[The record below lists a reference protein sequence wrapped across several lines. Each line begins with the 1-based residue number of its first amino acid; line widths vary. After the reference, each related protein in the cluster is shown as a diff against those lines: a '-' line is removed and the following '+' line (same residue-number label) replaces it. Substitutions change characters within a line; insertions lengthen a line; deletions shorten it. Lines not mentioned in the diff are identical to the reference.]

1 MSLQTAINPMEEAML
16 VVRAPLRISFG
27 GGGTDLAAYY
37 EQHGGFVLST
47 SITRYAYV
55 VVRRPPEGGYHL
67 NSADY
72 RISQSFR
79 HGLPPVREPLSL
91 PKAVLEWFGRRGKLP
106 HGVELFL
113 AAEVAPGS
121 GLGSSSAVTV
131 ALLQALAAY
140 MGEQYAPAELAEL
153 AAWIEIERLG
163 MPIGKQDQYAAAVGG
178 LNTISF
184 TRQGV
189 EVTPLPLSDHVRR
202 SLAMRLMLFATGK
215 SRHSS
220 EILQGQVRSLSQ
232 EQEKNGDNDR
242 HVTQRLHHIK
252 SLAEQMREA
261 LKMGDLDSFGALLHE
276 SWRDKRQLS
285 PHVTTPEINR
295 AYEAARQAGALG
307 GKLCGAGGGGYLMLY
322 CPPRCQ
328 REVRSRMGA
337 LGLQELSFGFDRA
350 GASVLGQARP
360 GPQTW
365 RAAAIKEKKKPMSG
379 DLEQYWQELGDMAR
393 RMPLDDMQR
402 AVDLLVECQK
412 NGGAVFAAGN
422 GGSAATASHFVCD
435 LAKGTRSNG
444 APTFRAIALNDN
456 VPLLTAWGNDTSY
469 EQVFAEQLASLVRE
483 GDVLVAIST
492 SGNSPNI
499 LAAAEMARARRARV
513 IALTGAGANALERI
527 ADLTIA
533 TPAGAI
539 EQVEDLHMSI
549 THSLCVALRNQMA
562 VSNGARRPAPDVRQ
576 QSRALQAAGSGS
588 QS

>member
-1 MSLQTAINPMEEAML
+1 
-16 VVRAPLRISFG
+16 
-27 GGGTDLAAYY
+27 
-37 EQHGGFVLST
+37 
-47 SITRYAYV
+47 
-55 VVRRPPEGGYHL
+55 
-67 NSADY
+67 
-72 RISQSFR
+72 
-79 HGLPPVREPLSL
+79 
-91 PKAVLEWFGRRGKLP
+91 
-106 HGVELFL
+106 
-113 AAEVAPGS
+113 
-121 GLGSSSAVTV
+121 
-131 ALLQALAAY
+131 
-140 MGEQYAPAELAEL
+140 
-153 AAWIEIERLG
+153 
-163 MPIGKQDQYAAAVGG
+163 
-178 LNTISF
+178 
-184 TRQGV
+184 
-189 EVTPLPLSDHVRR
+189 
-202 SLAMRLMLFATGK
+202 
-215 SRHSS
+215 
-220 EILQGQVRSLSQ
+220 
-232 EQEKNGDNDR
+232 
-242 HVTQRLHHIK
+242 
-252 SLAEQMREA
+252 
-261 LKMGDLDSFGALLHE
+261 
-276 SWRDKRQLS
+276 
-285 PHVTTPEINR
+285 
-295 AYEAARQAGALG
+295 
-307 GKLCGAGGGGYLMLY
+307 
-322 CPPRCQ
+322 
-328 REVRSRMGA
+328 
-337 LGLQELSFGFDRA
+337 
-350 GASVLGQARP
+350 
-360 GPQTW
+360 
-365 RAAAIKEKKKPMSG
+365 
-379 DLEQYWQELGDMAR
+379 MAR